1 MSRPL
6 GRAPRVAPALR
17 RVTVAVVLAWISPLT
32 AWAVQR
38 TGVGVV
44 EGTVTSRDGE
54 PVPGAVLEIVD
65 TKATTR
71 TDELGR
77 FAFTDVRPGLLV
89 LTVRR
94 LGYGPLEV
102 EIELRG
108 NEHLVI
114 EPGVIVMDPVP
125 VDLAGV
131 TVKGEAWEAS
141 LSRSGFYERRLGE
154 AGLFVEREELEQWN
168 PRVFTDVLRR
178 LPGVRVRP
186 NPMYGQRPNPFSVR
200 DTRRYIVEL
209 VRSPLVGC
217 DPLLFLDGMY
227 LGTLGTVDVDTQVN
241 EGDLAGVEVYR
252 GTAEVPSRF
261 RMRGASCGV
270 IVLWTR

>member
-1 MSRPL
+1 MRRSQ
-6 GRAPRVAPALR
+6 RAPRGTAVLQRLTVWVVVTSLFTSTVWGAQR
-17 RVTVAVVLAWISPLT
+17 RDA
-32 AWAVQR
+32 
-38 TGVGVV
+38 GVV

-54 PVPGAVLEIVD
+54 PVPGAVLEIVA
-65 TKATTR
+65 TKVTTR
-71 TDELGR
+71 TDERGR
-77 FAFTDVRPGLLV
+77 FTFTDVMPGLLV

-102 EIELRG
+102 EIELRR
-108 NEHLVI
+108 NEHVVI
-114 EPGVIVMDPVP
+114 EAGVIVMQPVP
-125 VDLAGV
+125 VALTGV
-131 TVKGEAWEAS
+131 TVEGEAWEAS

-154 AGLFVEREELEQWN
+154 AGLFVERQQLEQWN
-168 PRVFTDVLRR
+168 PHVFTDVLRR

-186 NPMYGQRPNPFSVR
+186 NPMYGQRPNPFSAR

-227 LGTLGTVDVDTQVN
+227 LGTFGAVDVDTQVN